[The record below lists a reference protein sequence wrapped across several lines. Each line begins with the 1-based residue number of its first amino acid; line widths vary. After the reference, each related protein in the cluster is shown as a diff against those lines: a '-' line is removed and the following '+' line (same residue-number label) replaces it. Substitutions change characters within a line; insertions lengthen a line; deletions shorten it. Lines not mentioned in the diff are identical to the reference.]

1 MAAIRK
7 RGEVYQ
13 IRVSC
18 GYDINGK
25 QITRTKSW
33 MPERDMTER
42 QVQKELQKVA
52 VLFEEQCQ
60 KGLYLDSSM
69 KFATF
74 AEIWMREYAEK
85 QLRPTTVFTYATM
98 LKSINQSL
106 GHIRIDKIQP
116 HHLMTFY
123 NELGENGRQKQSSM
137 TPSEAFFRAFEETSL
152 SKAEFTRRANVS
164 RATVSAIFARERVSY
179 ESATKVSQFLKKPIE
194 RVFEASEGASSL
206 SGKTVLNF
214 HRLISSILERA
225 VKWQIIVSNPCERV
239 EPPKVKRKEA
249 RYLDE
254 QQVAD
259 LLACLEKEPL
269 QYRTMFSLFIY
280 SGMRR
285 GELCGLTWADI
296 DFASGVIDI
305 NKSSLYLPKRNVF
318 DDDTKNA
325 NSARSIKISASVLDL
340 LREWKKEQAFASL
353 SLGTAWKGARG
364 MACKIFTRW
373 DGLPIHP
380 DYVTK
385 YFKDFIK
392 RNNLPE
398 VSVHSL
404 RHTNASLMI
413 ASGVDIRTV
422 SKRLGHAQTSTTTNI
437 YAHAIRSADERASE
451 ALDDI
456 LTPQRAKQNKA

>member
-1 MAAIRK
+1 M
-7 RGEVYQ
+7 
-13 IRVSC
+13 
-18 GYDINGK
+18 
-25 QITRTKSW
+25 
-33 MPERDMTER
+33 
-42 QVQKELQKVA
+42 
-52 VLFEEQCQ
+52 
-60 KGLYLDSSM
+60 
-69 KFATF
+69 
-74 AEIWMREYAEK
+74 
-85 QLRPTTVFTYATM
+85 
-98 LKSINQSL
+98 
-106 GHIRIDKIQP
+106 
-116 HHLMTFY
+116 
-123 NELGENGRQKQSSM
+123 
-137 TPSEAFFRAFEETSL
+137 
-152 SKAEFTRRANVS
+152 
-164 RATVSAIFARERVSY
+164 
-179 ESATKVSQFLKKPIE
+179 
-194 RVFEASEGASSL
+194 
-206 SGKTVLNF
+206 
-214 HRLISSILERA
+214 
-225 VKWQIIVSNPCERV
+225 
-239 EPPKVKRKEA
+239 
-249 RYLDE
+249 
-254 QQVAD
+254 
-259 LLACLEKEPL
+259 
-269 QYRTMFSLFIY
+269 
-280 SGMRR
+280 
-285 GELCGLTWADI
+285 CGLTWADI

-340 LREWKKEQAFASL
+340 LREWKKEQAFSSL

-364 MACKIFTRW
+364 MACKVFTRW